1 MTKGA
6 RPGRPEKAMTTVYL
20 TIDTEYASNLPGSR
34 GPGSRAENFRRS
46 ILCDT
51 PSGPAGI
58 IYQMDVMDRCGQKG
72 VFFVDPM
79 PALLW
84 GVAAIEDVVE
94 PIISRG
100 HGVQLHCHTEWL
112 ERVAN
117 SALHRRLADG
127 ATGRNIADF
136 PFEAQCRILDWANET
151 LCAAGAPPPVAFRAG
166 NYGANDDTLRALA
179 EIGIAYDTSHSP
191 ALVGKGDC
199 TISLGSD
206 VRQPTMHH
214 GVIEVP
220 IACIE
225 DFGGGL
231 RHGQITALALRE
243 LKAIISNAQKH
254 DIASVTFVSHS
265 FELVSR
271 DRKRRNRMVANRFE
285 KFCEHLAAT
294 PGCTSAIYANCAPPE
309 AATAEAPVAEF
320 DPITGGT
327 RLIEQAVSNVLY
339 ASSIPLR
346 TKQVATATMGM
357 LL

>member
-1 MTKGA
+1 MTA
-6 RPGRPEKAMTTVYL
+6 VL
-20 TIDTEYASNLPGSR
+20 ITIDTEYASNLPGAR
-34 GPGSRAENFRRS
+34 GPGSRAENYRRS

-51 PSGPAGI
+51 PSGPVGI
-58 IYQMDVMDRCGQKG
+58 IHQMDVMDQRGLKG

-84 GVAAIEDVVE
+84 GVAAIEDVVG
-94 PIISRG
+94 PIIARG
-100 HGVQLHCHTEWL
+100 HDVQLHCHTEWL
-112 ERVAN
+112 ARVAN
-117 SALHRRLADG
+117 SALHNRLADG
-127 ATGRNIADF
+127 ATGRNIGDF
-136 PFEAQCRILDWANET
+136 PFETQCRILDWAFET
-151 LCAAGAPPPVAFRAG
+151 LCAAGAPPPIAFRAG

-179 EIGIAYDTSHSP
+179 EIGIVYDTSHSP

-206 VRQPTMHH
+206 VRQPIAHH

-231 RHGQITALALRE
+231 RHGQITALALPE
-243 LKAIISNAQKH
+243 LMAIVKNAQEH
-254 DIASVTFVSHS
+254 DIASVTLVSHS

-271 DRKRRNRMVANRFE
+271 DRTRRNRMVASRFE
-285 KFCEHLAAT
+285 KFCKQLAAN
-294 PGCTSAIYANCAPPE
+294 PGCTSATYAECAPLE
-309 AATAEAPVAEF
+309 AATADTPVAEF
-320 DPITGGT
+320 DPITGST

>member
-1 MTKGA
+1 MIVTEGV
-6 RPGRPEKAMTTVYL
+6 RPGKAKTTVYL
-20 TIDTEYASNLPGSR
+20 TIDTEYASSLPGAR
-34 GPGSRAENFRRS
+34 GPGMRADNFSRS

-51 PSGPAGI
+51 PSGPVGI
-58 IYQMDVMDRCGQKG
+58 IHQMDVMDRCGQKG

-84 GVAAIEDVVE
+84 GVGAIEDVVG

-100 HGVQLHCHTEWL
+100 HDVQLHCHTEWL
-112 ERVAN
+112 ARVAN
-117 SALHRRLADG
+117 SALHHRLAGG
-127 ATGRNIADF
+127 ATGRNIGDF
-136 PFEAQCRILDWANET
+136 PFETQCRILDWAYAT
-151 LCAAGAPPPVAFRAG
+151 LCAAGAPPPIAFRAG

-179 EIGIAYDTSHSP
+179 EIGISYDTSHSP
-191 ALVGKGDC
+191 ALAGKGDC
-199 TISLGSD
+199 TISLGPD
-206 VRQPTMHH
+206 VRQPLAHH

-231 RHGQITALALRE
+231 RHGQITALALPE
-243 LKAIISNAQKH
+243 LMAIVRNAQDH

-265 FELVSR
+265 FELASR
-271 DRKRRNRMVANRFE
+271 DRTRRNRMVANRFE
-285 KFCEHLAAT
+285 KLCEQLAAT
-294 PGCTSAIYANCAPPE
+294 PGCTSATYAERAPLE
-309 AATAEAPVAEF
+309 ARTAEAPVAEF
-320 DPITGGT
+320 DPVTGGT